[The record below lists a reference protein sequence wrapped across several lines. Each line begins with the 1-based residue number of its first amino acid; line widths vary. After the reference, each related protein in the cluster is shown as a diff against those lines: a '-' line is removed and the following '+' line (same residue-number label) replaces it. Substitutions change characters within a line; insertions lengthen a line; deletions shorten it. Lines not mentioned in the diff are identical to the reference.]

1 MVGNDVV
8 CTRRRNRRGVIY
20 LVWRHPGWRAHTSF
34 ENILELTET
43 LSKVV
48 VGSGRSR
55 GLRHQ
60 AARIGNLY
68 RCPNFRTVAS
78 ERKPSLTTFTSG
90 ILDDLSAT
98 LFFWENFSNTPDFS
112 RN

>member
-78 ERKPSLTTFTSG
+78 ERHLNARPR
-90 ILDDLSAT
+90 
-98 LFFWENFSNTPDFS
+98 S
-112 RN
+112 RRPETKHAIVERT